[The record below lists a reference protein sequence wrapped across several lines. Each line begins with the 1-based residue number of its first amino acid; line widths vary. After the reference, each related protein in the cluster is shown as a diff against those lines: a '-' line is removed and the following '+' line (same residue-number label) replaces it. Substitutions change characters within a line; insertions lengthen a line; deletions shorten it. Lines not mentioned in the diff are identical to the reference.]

1 MVASSCRQG
10 CDLLVARMYTPAA
23 AATKGQQKFKHA
35 TLIKHSAY
43 VAGSMGVG
51 YASWWRL
58 LNFWESQSGICWGE
72 TRVSQLHKEHVPPPP
87 PHPNN
92 TSVALHHQPLLSGHN
107 PRDSAEQTRK
117 RRQRKVENFPQTPH
131 ANNLNME
138 RQALQCVMEYQ
149 LMELASKIDSN

>member
-1 MVASSCRQG
+1 MMVASSCRQG

-35 TLIKHSAY
+35 TLIKHSACL
-43 VAGSMGVG
+43 AGSMGVG

-92 TSVALHHQPLLSGHN
+92 TSVAPSTTVAGAQPEGFCRADPENEDKERWRIFLKHPMPTTSTW
-107 PRDSAEQTRK
+107 SARHFN
-117 RRQRKVENFPQTPH
+117 V
-131 ANNLNME
+131 
-138 RQALQCVMEYQ
+138 
-149 LMELASKIDSN
+149 